1 MYYKIMTQ
9 RVRKHQN
16 KKTRKNIS
24 SDGWITVKVAGSPYE
39 MGYQHGRI
47 LRKQIEKAREVMKYM
62 VKTFY
67 KTSLSE
73 YVSKCVHFVKE
84 TDEWKNIFDELRG
97 IRDGCSSAMSLNEL
111 IAWNMYLSMD
121 EIYGRITGS
130 VASSVASL
138 DQRCSAFIA
147 TGSKTVD
154 GKILMAHNTHCDY
167 ASGFISNIVMHM
179 APSAPG
185 SYPFVM
191 QTLPGLVSSST
202 DWFISESGIIGCETT
217 ISDINYIPD
226 FEKGAPFFFRIRK
239 AMETGKTLDD
249 YVSIMTE
256 QNAGDY
262 ACSWLFGDINS
273 GEIMRFELGKET
285 RGIDRTKD
293 GLFYG
298 MNSAFSKELVIE
310 ETNDT
315 GLNDPNSGTGSRNFR
330 LNHLL
335 NLQKLDLKYAKKVLA
350 DHYDHGENKFRKGM
364 RGICKHKE
372 CESGDDYKA
381 AGTVDGKVTDA
392 TMARKMKF
400 VGRMG
405 SSCGRV
411 FLRKDYPDVP
421 DCIDNMPRYKWV
433 TL

>member
-1 MYYKIMTQ
+1 MTQ
-9 RVRKHQN
+9 KNRTGQN
-16 KKTRKNIS
+16 KKTKKNNS
-24 SDGWITVKVAGSPYE
+24 SLEGWITVKVSGSYYE
-39 MGYQHGRI
+39 MGYQHGQI
-47 LRKQIEKAREVMKYM
+47 LRKQIEKARDVMKYL
-62 VKTFY
+62 VKKYY
-67 KTSLSE
+67 KTSLNE
-73 YVSKCVHFVKE
+73 YVSKCISFVKE

-111 IAWNMYLSMD
+111 IAWNMYLSM
-121 EIYGRITGS
+121 EEVYGSITGLNTGS
-130 VASSVASL
+130 VE
-138 DQRCSAFIA
+138 RCSAFIA

-179 APSAPG
+179 VPSAPG
-185 SYPFVM
+185 TYPFVM
-191 QTLPGLVSSST
+191 QTLPGLVCSST
-202 DWFISESGIIGCETT
+202 DWFISETGIIGCETT
-217 ISDINYIPD
+217 ISKIKYIPD
-226 FEKGAPFFFRIRK
+226 FEKGVPYFFRIRK
-239 AMETGKTLDD
+239 AMEIGKTLDD
-249 YVSIMTE
+249 YVSIMME

-262 ACSWLFGDINS
+262 ACSWLFGDINT
-273 GEIMRFELGKET
+273 GEIMRFELGKKT
-285 RGIDRTKD
+285 HGIDRTKD

-298 MNSAFSKELVIE
+298 MNSAFSKELLLK

-315 GLNDPNSGTGSRNFR
+315 ELNDPMTINGSRNVR

-335 NLQKLDLKYAKKVLA
+335 NSQKIDLKYAKKVLA

-372 CESGDDYKA
+372 CEKGENYKI
-381 AGTVDGKVTDA
+381 AGAVDGKVTDT
-392 TMARKMKF
+392 TMAKKLKF

-421 DCIDNMPRYKWV
+421 DCIDNMPRYKW
-433 TL
+433 TRL

>member
-1 MYYKIMTQ
+1 MTQ

-16 KKTRKNIS
+16 KKTKKNIS
-24 SDGWITVKVAGSPYE
+24 SLEGWITVKVSGSYYE

-47 LRKQIEKAREVMKYM
+47 LRKQIEKAREVMKYL
-62 VKTFY
+62 VKKYY

-73 YVSKCVHFVKE
+73 YVSKCISFVKE
-84 TDEWKNIFDELRG
+84 TNEWKNIFDELRG

-111 IAWNMYLSMD
+111 IAWNMYLSM
-121 EIYGRITGS
+121 EEVYGSITGLNTGS
-130 VASSVASL
+130 VE
-138 DQRCSAFIA
+138 RCSAFIA

-179 APSAPG
+179 VPSAPG
-185 SYPFVM
+185 TYPFVM
-191 QTLPGLVSSST
+191 QTLPGLVCSST
-202 DWFISESGIIGCETT
+202 DWFISETGIIGCETT
-217 ISDINYIPD
+217 ISKIKYIPD
-226 FEKGAPFFFRIRK
+226 FEKGVPYFFRIRK
-239 AMETGKTLDD
+239 AMEIGKTLDD
-249 YVSIMTE
+249 YVSIMME

-262 ACSWLFGDINS
+262 ACSWLFGDINT
-273 GEIMRFELGKET
+273 GEIMRFELGKKT
-285 RGIDRTKD
+285 HGIDRTKD

-298 MNSAFSKELVIE
+298 MNSAFSKELLLK

-315 GLNDPNSGTGSRNFR
+315 ELNDPMTINGSRNVR

-335 NLQKLDLKYAKKVLA
+335 NSQKIDLKYAKKVLA

-372 CESGDDYKA
+372 CEKGENYKI
-381 AGTVDGKVTDA
+381 AGAVDGKVTDA
-392 TMARKMKF
+392 TMAKKLKF

-421 DCIDNMPRYKWV
+421 DCIDNMPRYKWI

>member
-1 MYYKIMTQ
+1 MTQ
-9 RVRKHQN
+9 RVRKHQK
-16 KKTRKNIS
+16 KKTKKNIS
-24 SDGWITVKVAGSPYE
+24 SLEGWITVKVSGSYYE

-47 LRKQIEKAREVMKYM
+47 LRKQIEKAREVMKYL
-62 VKTFY
+62 VKKYY

-73 YVSKCVHFVKE
+73 YVSKCISFVKE
-84 TDEWKNIFDELRG
+84 TNEWKNIFDELRG

-111 IAWNMYLSMD
+111 IAWNMYLSM
-121 EIYGRITGS
+121 EEVYGSITGLNTGS
-130 VASSVASL
+130 VE
-138 DQRCSAFIA
+138 RCSAFIA

-185 SYPFVM
+185 TYPFVM
-191 QTLPGLVSSST
+191 QTLPGLVCSST

-217 ISDINYIPD
+217 ISKIKYIPD
-226 FEKGAPFFFRIRK
+226 FEKGVPYFFRIRK
-239 AMETGKTLDD
+239 AMEIGKTLDD
-249 YVSIMTE
+249 YVSIMME

-262 ACSWLFGDINS
+262 ACSWLFGDINT
-273 GEIMRFELGKET
+273 GEIMRFELGKKT
-285 RGIDRTKD
+285 HGIDRTKD

-298 MNSAFSKELVIE
+298 MNSAFSKELLLK

-315 GLNDPNSGTGSRNFR
+315 ELNDPMTINGSRNVR

-335 NLQKLDLKYAKKVLA
+335 NSQKIDLKYAKKVLA

-372 CESGDDYKA
+372 CEKGENYKI
-381 AGTVDGKVTDA
+381 AGAVDGKVTDA
-392 TMARKMKF
+392 TMAKKLKF

-421 DCIDNMPRYKWV
+421 DCIDNMPRYKWI

>member
-1 MYYKIMTQ
+1 MTQ

-16 KKTRKNIS
+16 KKTKKNIS
-24 SDGWITVKVAGSPYE
+24 SLEGWITVKVSGSYYE
-39 MGYQHGRI
+39 MGYQHGQI
-47 LRKQIEKAREVMKYM
+47 LRKQIEKAREVMKYL
-62 VKTFY
+62 VKKYY

-73 YVSKCVHFVKE
+73 YVSKCISFVKE
-84 TDEWKNIFDELRG
+84 TNEWKNIFDELRG

-111 IAWNMYLSMD
+111 IAWNMYLSM
-121 EIYGRITGS
+121 EEVYGSITGLNTGS
-130 VASSVASL
+130 

-185 SYPFVM
+185 TYPFVM
-191 QTLPGLVSSST
+191 QTLPGLVCSST
-202 DWFISESGIIGCETT
+202 DWFISETGIIGCETT
-217 ISDINYIPD
+217 ISKIKYIPD
-226 FEKGAPFFFRIRK
+226 FEKGVPYFFRIRK
-239 AMETGKTLDD
+239 AMEIGKTLDD
-249 YVSIMTE
+249 YVSIMME

-262 ACSWLFGDINS
+262 ACSWLFGDINT
-273 GEIMRFELGKET
+273 GEIMRFELGKKT
-285 RGIDRTKD
+285 HGIDRTKD

-298 MNSAFSKELVIE
+298 MNSAFSKELLLK

-315 GLNDPNSGTGSRNFR
+315 ELNDPMTINGSRNVR

-335 NLQKLDLKYAKKVLA
+335 NSQKIDLKYAKKVLA

-372 CESGDDYKA
+372 CEKGENYKI
-381 AGTVDGKVTDA
+381 AGAVDGKVTDA
-392 TMARKMKF
+392 TMAKKLKF

-421 DCIDNMPRYKWV
+421 DCIDNMPRYKWI

>member
-1 MYYKIMTQ
+1 MTQ
-9 RVRKHQN
+9 RIRKHQN
-16 KKTRKNIS
+16 KKTKKNIS
-24 SDGWITVKVAGSPYE
+24 SLEGWITVKVSGSYYE
-39 MGYQHGRI
+39 MGYQHGRT
-47 LRKQIEKAREVMKYM
+47 LRKQIEKAKNVMKYL
-62 VKTFY
+62 VQKYY

-73 YVSKCVHFVKE
+73 YVSKCVSFVKE
-84 TDEWKNIFDELRG
+84 TNEWKNIFDELRG

-111 IAWNMYLSMD
+111 IAWNMYLSME
-121 EIYGRITGS
+121 EIYGSITGLNMGS
-130 VASSVASL
+130 

-147 TGSKTVD
+147 TGSKTLD

-179 APSAPG
+179 TPSAPG
-185 SYPFVM
+185 TYPFVM
-191 QTLPGLVSSST
+191 QTLPGLVCSST
-202 DWFISESGIIGCETT
+202 DWFISETGIIGCETT
-217 ISDINYIPD
+217 ISDINYIPN
-226 FEKGAPFFFRIRK
+226 FEKGVPYFFRIRK

-249 YVSIMTE
+249 YVSIMME

-262 ACSWLFGDINS
+262 ACSWLFGDINT
-273 GEIMRFELGKET
+273 GEIMRFELGKDVH
-285 RGIDRTKD
+285 GIDRTKD

-298 MNSAFSKELVIE
+298 MNSAFSKELLLK

-315 GLNDPNSGTGSRNFR
+315 GLNEPNSGTGSRNFR

-335 NLQKLDLKYAKKVLA
+335 NLQKIDLKYARKVLA

-372 CESGDDYKA
+372 CETGDEYKI
-381 AGTVDGKVTDA
+381 AGTADGKVTDA

-400 VGRMG
+400 IGRMG
-405 SSCGRV
+405 SSCGRE

-421 DCIDNMPRYKWV
+421 DCLDDMPRYKWV
-433 TL
+433 RL

>member
-1 MYYKIMTQ
+1 MTQ

-16 KKTRKNIS
+16 KKTKKNIS
-24 SDGWITVKVAGSPYE
+24 SLEGWITVKVSGSYYE

-47 LRKQIEKAREVMKYM
+47 LRKQIEKARDVMKYL
-62 VKTFY
+62 VKKYY

-73 YVSKCVHFVKE
+73 YVSKCISFVKE

-111 IAWNMYLSMD
+111 IAWNMYLSM
-121 EIYGRITGS
+121 EEVYGSITGLNTGS
-130 VASSVASL
+130 VE
-138 DQRCSAFIA
+138 RCSAFIA

-185 SYPFVM
+185 TYPFVM
-191 QTLPGLVSSST
+191 QTLPGFVCSST
-202 DWFISESGIIGCETT
+202 DWFISETGIIGCETT
-217 ISDINYIPD
+217 ISKIKYIPD
-226 FEKGAPFFFRIRK
+226 FEKGVPYFFRIRK
-239 AMETGKTLDD
+239 AMEIGKTLDD
-249 YVSIMTE
+249 YVSIMME

-262 ACSWLFGDINS
+262 ACSWLFGDINT
-273 GEIMRFELGKET
+273 GEIMRFELGKKT
-285 RGIDRTKD
+285 HGIDRTKD

-298 MNSAFSKELVIE
+298 MNSAFSKELLLK

-315 GLNDPNSGTGSRNFR
+315 ELNDPMTINGSRNVR

-335 NLQKLDLKYAKKVLA
+335 NSQKLDLKYAKKVLA

-372 CESGDDYKA
+372 CEKGENYKI
-381 AGTVDGKVTDA
+381 AGAVDGKVTDA
-392 TMARKMKF
+392 TMAKKMKF

-411 FLRKDYPDVP
+411 FLKKDYPDVP
-421 DCIDNMPRYKWV
+421 DCIDNMPRYKW
-433 TL
+433 TRL

>member
-1 MYYKIMTQ
+1 MTQ

-16 KKTRKNIS
+16 KKTKKNIS
-24 SDGWITVKVAGSPYE
+24 SLEGWITVKVSGSYYE

-47 LRKQIEKAREVMKYM
+47 LRKQIEKAREVMKYL
-62 VKTFY
+62 VKKYY

-73 YVSKCVHFVKE
+73 YVSKCISFVKE
-84 TDEWKNIFDELRG
+84 TNEWKNIFDELRG

-111 IAWNMYLSMD
+111 IAWNMYLSM
-121 EIYGRITGS
+121 EEVYGSITGLNTGS
-130 VASSVASL
+130 VE
-138 DQRCSAFIA
+138 RCSAFIA

-185 SYPFVM
+185 TYPFVM
-191 QTLPGLVSSST
+191 QTLPGLVCSST
-202 DWFISESGIIGCETT
+202 DWFISETGIIGCETT
-217 ISDINYIPD
+217 ISKIKYIPD
-226 FEKGAPFFFRIRK
+226 FEKGVPYFFRIRK
-239 AMETGKTLDD
+239 AMEIGKTLDD
-249 YVSIMTE
+249 YVSIMME

-262 ACSWLFGDINS
+262 ACSWLFGDINT
-273 GEIMRFELGKET
+273 GEIMRFELGKKT
-285 RGIDRTKD
+285 HSIDRTKD

-298 MNSAFSKELVIE
+298 MNSAFSKELLLK

-315 GLNDPNSGTGSRNFR
+315 ELNDPMTINGSRNVR

-335 NLQKLDLKYAKKVLA
+335 NSQKIDLKYARKVLA

-372 CESGDDYKA
+372 CEKGENYKI
-381 AGTVDGKVTDA
+381 AGAVDGKVTDA
-392 TMARKMKF
+392 TMAKKLKF

-421 DCIDNMPRYKWV
+421 DCIDNMPRYKWI

>member
-1 MYYKIMTQ
+1 MTQ

-16 KKTRKNIS
+16 KKTKKNNS
-24 SDGWITVKVAGSPYE
+24 SLEGWITVKVSGSYYE
-39 MGYQHGRI
+39 MGYQHGQI
-47 LRKQIEKAREVMKYM
+47 LRKQIEKARDVMKYL
-62 VKTFY
+62 VKKYY

-73 YVSKCVHFVKE
+73 YVSKCISFVKE

-111 IAWNMYLSMD
+111 IAWNMYLSM
-121 EIYGRITGS
+121 EEVYGSITGLDTGS
-130 VASSVASL
+130 VE
-138 DQRCSAFIA
+138 RCSAFIA

-185 SYPFVM
+185 TYPFVM
-191 QTLPGLVSSST
+191 QTLPGLVCSST

-217 ISDINYIPD
+217 ISKIKYIPD
-226 FEKGAPFFFRIRK
+226 FEKGVPYFFRIRK
-239 AMETGKTLDD
+239 AMEIGKTLDD
-249 YVSIMTE
+249 YVSIMME

-262 ACSWLFGDINS
+262 ACSWLFGDINT
-273 GEIMRFELGKET
+273 GEIMRFELGKKT
-285 RGIDRTKD
+285 HGIDRTKD

-298 MNSAFSKELVIE
+298 MNSAFSKELLLK

-315 GLNDPNSGTGSRNFR
+315 ELNDPMTINGSRNVR

-335 NLQKLDLKYAKKVLA
+335 NSQKLDLKYAKKVLA

-372 CESGDDYKA
+372 CEKGENYKI
-381 AGTVDGKVTDA
+381 AGAVDGKVTDA
-392 TMARKMKF
+392 TMAKKLKF

-421 DCIDNMPRYKWV
+421 DCIDNMPRYKW
-433 TL
+433 TRL

>member
-1 MYYKIMTQ
+1 MTQ
-9 RVRKHQN
+9 KNRTGQN
-16 KKTRKNIS
+16 KKTKKNIS
-24 SDGWITVKVAGSPYE
+24 SLEGWITVKVAGTPYQ
-39 MGYQHGRI
+39 MGYKHGKI
-47 LRKQIEKAREVMKYM
+47 LHKQIEKAKEVLKYL
-62 VKTFY
+62 VKKYY

-73 YVSKCVHFVKE
+73 YVSKCVSFVKE
-84 TDEWKNIFDELRG
+84 TNEWKNIFDELRG

-121 EIYGRITGS
+121 EIYGSVTGLDTGS
-130 VASSVASL
+130 

-147 TGSKTVD
+147 TGSKTHD

-167 ASGFISNIVMHM
+167 APGFISNIVMHM
-179 APSAPG
+179 HPSTPG
-185 SYPFVM
+185 SFPFVM
-191 QTLPGLVSSST
+191 QTQPGLVCSST
-202 DWFISESGIIGCETT
+202 DWFISETGIIGCETT

-226 FEKGAPFFFRIRK
+226 FKKGVPYFFRIRK

-249 YVSIMTE
+249 YVSIMME

-285 RGIDRTKD
+285 HGIDRTKD

-298 MNSAFSKELVIE
+298 MNSAFSKELLLK

-330 LNHLL
+330 LNYLL
-335 NLQKLDLKYAKKVLA
+335 NLQKLDLKYARKVLA

-372 CESGDDYKA
+372 CEKGDEYKV

-392 TMARKMKF
+392 TMAKKLKF

-405 SSCGRV
+405 SSCGRP
-411 FLRKDYPDVP
+411 FLIKDYPDVP
-421 DCIDNMPRYKWV
+421 DCIDDMPRYKWV
-433 TL
+433 RL

>member
-1 MYYKIMTQ
+1 MTQ
-9 RVRKHQN
+9 RMRTGQN

-24 SDGWITVKVAGSPYE
+24 SLEGWITVKVAGSYYD
-39 MGYQHGRI
+39 MGYQHGQI
-47 LRKQIEKAREVMKYM
+47 LRKQIEKARDVMKHL
-62 VKTFY
+62 VKKYY

-73 YVSKCVHFVKE
+73 YVSKCISFVKE

-111 IAWNMYLSMD
+111 IAWNMYLSM
-121 EIYGRITGS
+121 EEVYGSITGLDTGS
-130 VASSVASL
+130 VE
-138 DQRCSAFIA
+138 RCSAFIA

-185 SYPFVM
+185 TYPFVM
-191 QTLPGLVSSST
+191 QTLPGLVCSST
-202 DWFISESGIIGCETT
+202 DWFISETGIIGCETT
-217 ISDINYIPD
+217 ISKIKYIPD
-226 FEKGAPFFFRIRK
+226 FEKGVPYFFRIRK
-239 AMETGKTLDD
+239 AMEIGKTLDD
-249 YVSIMTE
+249 YVSIMME

-262 ACSWLFGDINS
+262 ACSWLFGDINT
-273 GEIMRFELGKET
+273 GEIMRFELGKKT
-285 RGIDRTKD
+285 HGIDRTKD

-298 MNSAFSKELVIE
+298 MNSAFSKELLLK

-315 GLNDPNSGTGSRNFR
+315 ELNDPMTINGSRNVR

-335 NLQKLDLKYAKKVLA
+335 NAQKIDLKYAKKVLA

-372 CESGDDYKA
+372 CEKGENYKI
-381 AGTVDGKVTDA
+381 AGAVDGKVTDA
-392 TMARKMKF
+392 TMAKKMKF

-411 FLRKDYPDVP
+411 FLKKDYPDVP
-421 DCIDNMPRYKWV
+421 DCIDNMPRYKW
-433 TL
+433 TRL